1 MVMLQLRCS
10 PKEIKVLKAN
20 YNEQTDASFQ
30 NLNSNNKISF
40 LDPFIEI
47 EGIWHVVGTL
57 NKSSLKEDLTHPI
70 PSPKSNTIKCMIIG
84 TMKS

>member
-10 PKEIKVLKAN
+10 PKEIKVLKAK

-47 EGIWHVVGTL
+47 ERI
-57 NKSSLKEDLTHPI
+57 
-70 PSPKSNTIKCMIIG
+70 
-84 TMKS
+84 

>member
-1 MVMLQLRCS
+1 M
-10 PKEIKVLKAN
+10 

-47 EGIWHVVGTL
+47 EGIWHVVGRL
-57 NKSSLKEDLTHPI
+57 NKSSLKGRPY
-70 PSPKSNTIKCMIIG
+70 SSNTLTKEQHY
-84 TMKS
+84 